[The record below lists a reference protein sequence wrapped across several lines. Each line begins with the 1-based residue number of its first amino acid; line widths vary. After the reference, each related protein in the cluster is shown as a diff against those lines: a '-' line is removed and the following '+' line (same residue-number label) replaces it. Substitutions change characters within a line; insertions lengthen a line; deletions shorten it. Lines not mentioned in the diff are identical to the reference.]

1 MVELFSDMEGDF
13 MALTLCKRVLACIER
28 FLRVLEETLGVTPQH
43 LMDTFSGNNKAM
55 CKILVMA
62 EALENGMKYMGTLH
76 NFS

>member
-1 MVELFSDMEGDF
+1 MVELFSDMEDDL
-13 MALTLCKRVLACIER
+13 MALMLWKRVLACIER

-43 LMDTFSGNNKAM
+43 LMDTLSGNNKAM
-55 CKILVMA
+55 SKILVMA